1 MDRNQKSVWK
11 YSLLVQKLTE
21 SKFVIRKSK
30 SGIAIRRSLMFLR
43 WATGQTGWG
52 GLTQVEAGAEWGFF
66 LFSRFITASSLR
78 PQRFYMTGASYCYSY
93 TLNPLSVGTIK
104 GLSFSCSLSLSHL
117 SRPLGTFE
125 QSVEFVRVIFKPK
138 KLLAV
143 APC

>member
-52 GLTQVEAGAEWGFF
+52 GLTQVEAGAEGGFF
-66 LFSRFITASSLR
+66 YLA
-78 PQRFYMTGASYCYSY
+78 
-93 TLNPLSVGTIK
+93 
-104 GLSFSCSLSLSHL
+104 GL
-117 SRPLGTFE
+117 
-125 QSVEFVRVIFKPK
+125 
-138 KLLAV
+138 
-143 APC
+143 